1 MFLFAAVLLLSLP
14 QSDRTVDRATSY
26 AGTWSSNNGGDGKLH
41 LSIRRTPDGWDCKLA
56 YSIGD
61 QPEINAQNFSCAVD
75 GTKLK
80 GRYEVE
86 TDGGTAK
93 IALEAVMSGI
103 SLEGTYSELGPDG
116 KPADAGKWK
125 VTAAQ

>member
-1 MFLFAAVLLLSLP
+1 MFLIVAVLLLSLP
-14 QSDRTVDRATSY
+14 QSGHAVEIATKY
-26 AGTWSSNNGGDGKLH
+26 AGTWSSNNGGDGKLR
-41 LSIRRTPDGWDCKLA
+41 LSMKKVAGGWDCKLA

-61 QPEINAQNFSCAVD
+61 QPEINAQNFSCAFE
-75 GTKLK
+75 GTTLK
-80 GRYEVE
+80 GHYEVD

-93 IALEAVMSGI
+93 IALEAVISGS
-103 SLEGTYSELGPDG
+103 SLEGTYTELGPDG